1 MKIRKRTLALV
12 MAAITVLSL
21 MVGSLAYFTDRMEGN
36 AEATAGTLD
45 LVLTDMAKKED
56 KMTVAGDFAAFK
68 PGYAVTLDYVLTNA
82 GNKSADVKEAF
93 VLTVKDSSG
102 NALALTAATPQFQ
115 IYSKTDVVI
124 AGDNTVTV
132 NNNATPLG
140 TVSANQL
147 IYHVD
152 QYTLNGTGTGA
163 ETEAGVTTN
172 VKNGSYVLVFMP
184 TAGNE
189 FQDVDLTLNYV
200 AQAKQHRNSN
210 TSDAA
215 WEAVYE
221 TDVLKIGN
229 TDIKVVPVNP

>member
-1 MKIRKRTLALV
+1 MKYRKRTLALV
-12 MAAITVLSL
+12 MAAITALSL
-21 MVGSLAYFTDRMEGN
+21 MVGSLAYFTDRVEGK

-45 LVLTDMAKKED
+45 LVLKDTSNKENQ
-56 KMTVAGDFAAFK
+56 MTVGGDASAFK
-68 PGYAVTLDYVLTNA
+68 PGYAVTIDYSLANA
-82 GNKSADVKEAF
+82 GNKSADIKETF
-93 VLTVKDSSG
+93 VLTVKDSAG
-102 NALALTAATPQFQ
+102 NAMALSETAPQFQ
-115 IYSKTDVVI
+115 LFQKSDVVI
-124 AGDNTVTV
+124 ASDNTVTINSGV
-132 NNNATPLG
+132 TPLA

-163 ETEAGVTTN
+163 EIEAGITTN
-172 VKNGSYVLVFMP
+172 LKTCAYVLVFMP

-189 FQDVDLTLNYV
+189 FQNVDLTLNYV
-200 AQAKQHRNSN
+200 AQAKQHRNSD

-215 WEAVYE
+215 WDAVYE